1 MIKENIPEYSVT
13 EISRSIKDIL
23 EDSFG
28 YVRIKGEISGLT
40 QASSG
45 HVYLTLKDDNAII
58 NGIIWKSTISRLTFK
73 PLEGIEVVC
82 RGKLTTGFSDRYPG
96 RSNYSIHIDSLM
108 PAGEGALMQL
118 IAERKKKYE
127 SLGYF
132 DASHKKCIPLYPK
145 TIGIITSP
153 TGAVIQDMIHRIE
166 ERFPCNVLLWPVPVQ
181 GDDASGLIANAIKG
195 FNNLSN
201 DIEKPD
207 TIIVARGGGSIE
219 DLWAF
224 NEEDIVEAVYESD
237 IPLISAVGHETDT
250 TLIDFVSDLRAPT
263 PTAAA
268 ELSTP
273 LKNDLLI
280 YISDSQKKLN
290 QYMQSNFDNKENN
303 FDLINQR
310 LPTSLRLFINS
321 LQARFT
327 NTSSKLNINVLR
339 EQLRSR
345 IKVMKNIL
353 IKMESTK
360 NQYISKQSN
369 KINILSKLIESLSYK
384 SVINRGY
391 SVIRNSNNKPIK
403 SKIDILEDKKINIEL
418 SNEIFNAEIK

>member
-201 DIEKPD
+201 NIEKPD

-224 NEEDIVEAVYESD
+224 NEEDIVEAVYECD

-403 SKIDILEDKKINIEL
+403 SKIDILDDKKINIEL

>member
-1 MIKENIPEYSVT
+1 MIKENIPEYSIT
-13 EISRSIKDIL
+13 EISRSIKDIF

-224 NEEDIVEAVYESD
+224 NEEDIVEAVYECD

-360 NQYISKQSN
+360 NQYISKQSD

-403 SKIDILEDKKINIEL
+403 SKIDILDDKKINIEL

>member
-1 MIKENIPEYSVT
+1 MIKENIPEYSIT

-45 HVYLTLKDDNAII
+45 HIYLTLKDDNAII

-201 DIEKPD
+201 NIEKPD

-224 NEEDIVEAVYESD
+224 NEEDIVEAVYECD

-360 NQYISKQSN
+360 NQYISKQSD

-418 SNEIFNAEIK
+418 SNEIFNAEIE

>member
-1 MIKENIPEYSVT
+1 MIKENIPEYSIT

-45 HVYLTLKDDNAII
+45 HIYLTLKDDNAII

-73 PLEGIEVVC
+73 PREGIEVVC

-224 NEEDIVEAVYESD
+224 NEEDIVEAVYECD

-303 FDLINQR
+303 FDLVNQR

-327 NTSSKLNINVLR
+327 NTS
-339 EQLRSR
+339 
-345 IKVMKNIL
+345 
-353 IKMESTK
+353 
-360 NQYISKQSN
+360 
-369 KINILSKLIESLSYK
+369 
-384 SVINRGY
+384 
-391 SVIRNSNNKPIK
+391 
-403 SKIDILEDKKINIEL
+403 
-418 SNEIFNAEIK
+418 

>member
-1 MIKENIPEYSVT
+1 MIKENIPEYSIT

-45 HVYLTLKDDNAII
+45 HIYLTLKDDNAII

-224 NEEDIVEAVYESD
+224 NEEDIVEAVYECD

-345 IKVMKNIL
+345 IKVMKNII

-360 NQYISKQSN
+360 NQFISKQSD

-403 SKIDILEDKKINIEL
+403 SKIDILDDKKINIEL

>member
-13 EISRSIKDIL
+13 EISRSIKDIF

-201 DIEKPD
+201 NIEKPD

-224 NEEDIVEAVYESD
+224 NEEDIVEAVYECD

-290 QYMQSNFDNKENN
+290 QHMQSNFDNKENN

-360 NQYISKQSN
+360 NQYISKQSD

-384 SVINRGY
+384 SVLNRGY